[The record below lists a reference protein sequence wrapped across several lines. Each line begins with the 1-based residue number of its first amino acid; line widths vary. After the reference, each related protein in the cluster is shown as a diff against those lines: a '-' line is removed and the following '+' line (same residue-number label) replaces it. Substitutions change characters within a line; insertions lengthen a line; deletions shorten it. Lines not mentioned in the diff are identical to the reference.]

1 MTHKVSCMETQ
12 PHWGAK
18 TRVVIIDDH
27 TLLTELVT
35 SVVDSLRGFQV
46 VGSAQT
52 ESEALQL
59 CARVQPALIILDL
72 ILSSTFDLALLGKIA
87 ALCPGA
93 RVVIFS
99 GNLTPAVIRQVL
111 AAGTYSLI
119 SKTATL
125 AEFRSALLAV
135 AAGRTYFSPDVSG
148 AIKGLVVAPPA
159 TARPGQP
166 RLTRREEMV
175 LRHLAEGLS
184 SKEIASALGVSVY
197 TVANHRSRLMKK
209 TGLHRAAQLS
219 LYAVRCGLVDGS
231 RGLPRARH

>member
-1 MTHKVSCMETQ
+1 MENQ

-27 TLLTELVT
+27 TLLTELLT
-35 SVVDSLRGFQV
+35 SVVDSLKGFHV
-46 VGSAQT
+46 VGSAQ
-52 ESEALQL
+52 SEAQALQL
-59 CARVQPALIILDL
+59 CTRVRPNLIILDL
-72 ILSSTFDLALLGKIA
+72 ILSSTFDLTLLEKISM
-87 ALCPGA
+87 LCPDA

-99 GNLTPAVIRQVL
+99 GNLTPEVIKQVL

-125 AEFRSALLAV
+125 GEFRAALAAV
-135 AAGRTYFSPDVSG
+135 AVGRTYFSPDVSG
-148 AIKGLVVAPPA
+148 VIKGLVVAPRLA
-159 TARPGQP
+159 EDRPGQL
-166 RLTRREEMV
+166 RLTRREETV

-184 SKEIASALGVSVY
+184 SKEIAAELGVSVY

-219 LYAVRCGLVDGS
+219 LYAVR
-231 RGLPRARH
+231 RGLLGDAGVLSRTRH

>member
-1 MTHKVSCMETQ
+1 MENQ

-27 TLLTELVT
+27 TLLTELIT
-35 SVVDSLRGFQV
+35 SVVDSLKSFHV

-52 ESEALQL
+52 EAQALQL
-59 CARVQPALIILDL
+59 CARVQPNLIILDL
-72 ILSSTFDLALLGKIA
+72 ILSSTFELGLLGKISG
-87 ALCPGA
+87 LCPDA

-99 GNLTPAVIRQVL
+99 GNLTPEVIKQVL

-125 AEFRSALLAV
+125 VEFRAALFAV
-135 AAGRTYFSPDVSG
+135 AAGQTYFSPDV
-148 AIKGLVVAPPA
+148 ADVIKRLVVAHSA
-159 TARPGQP
+159 AGRTAPF

-184 SKEIASALGVSVY
+184 SKEIAAALGVSVY

-219 LYAVRCGLVDGS
+219 LYAVR
-231 RGLPRARH
+231 RGLLGDAGGPARPRH